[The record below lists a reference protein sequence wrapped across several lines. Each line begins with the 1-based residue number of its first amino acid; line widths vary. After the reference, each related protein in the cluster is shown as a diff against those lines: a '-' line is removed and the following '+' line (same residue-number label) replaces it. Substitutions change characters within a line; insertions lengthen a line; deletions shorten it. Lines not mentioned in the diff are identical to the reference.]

1 MYRILFLVAVLLLT
15 GCASMGANKF
25 SCGSPDGA
33 RCQSLRQVYDATDS
47 DDYNLSAA
55 KVDRSSHSNDDDDG
69 GADLEKLLARTQDLP
84 ASQLPAAV
92 PTIDTDMPLRS
103 RSKVL
108 RVWIAP
114 YEDGRGDLHSPGH
127 VFMEIEPRR
136 WTVGGP
142 GRDARTVP
150 QPVQVSSASQVA
162 GGQPAAVRPGSRVEP
177 GTRNQ
182 AVNRRN
188 P

>member
-1 MYRILFLVAVLLLT
+1 MYRILIPVAVLLLS

-25 SCGSPDGA
+25 SCGAPDGA

-47 DDYNLSAA
+47 DDYRLSAA
-55 KVDRSSHSNDDDDG
+55 KTTRSSRADDADDSSV
-69 GADLEKLLARTQDLP
+69 DLERLLATSQDLP

-92 PTIDTDMPLRS
+92 PTIETDMPLRS

-142 GRDARTVP
+142 GRDARTIP

-162 GGQPAAVRPGSRVEP
+162 GGQPAAVRPGSRVES